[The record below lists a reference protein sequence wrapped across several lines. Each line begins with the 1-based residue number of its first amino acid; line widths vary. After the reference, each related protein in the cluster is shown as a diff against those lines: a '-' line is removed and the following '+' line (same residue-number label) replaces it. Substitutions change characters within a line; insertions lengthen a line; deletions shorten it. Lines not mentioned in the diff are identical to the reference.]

1 MILTIYTQPGCT
13 SCEQAKNLMKS
24 KGIQYQEITLNVGQ
38 PQVEGKTYIPVQ
50 SFKEKFPNAR
60 TVPQITEG
68 NTHIGDYN
76 DLVKFLRFDK
86 VK

>member
-1 MILTIYTQPGCT
+1 MILTIYTQPGCV
-13 SCEQAKNLMKS
+13 SCDQAKNLMKS
-24 KGIQYQEITLNVGQ
+24 KGIEYREITLNVGQ

-68 NTHIGDYN
+68 NTLIGDYN
-76 DLVKFLRFDK
+76 ALVKFLRYEK
-86 VK
+86 TQ